1 MENSKSLTNQYCQA
15 AEAIKTA
22 ILQSQYEAAKGV
34 NRVQLALYYG
44 IGKFISVKTRKGV
57 WGTNA
62 LQTISDKLRKDLPGL
77 RGFSAN
83 SLKNMRK
90 FYENWMMLDAA
101 NTAADPNS
109 TIAIVELEGGENVVE
124 VGAMHIQELNDFPV
138 EDFFRVPFTHHIRII
153 EGSKDIKARYYYI
166 HKTAE
171 EHLQVD
177 KLTSLIKAGDF
188 AHCDKMPSNFPKTI
202 SDASLARKAVMMFK
216 DEYLLDFINVEEIG
230 ERDIVD
236 VDERVVELK
245 IVENIKKF
253 IMTFGKDFA
262 FIGNQ
267 YHLEIHGV
275 EHFPD
280 LLFFNRE
287 LNAMVVVE
295 LKTGEFKTSYLG
307 QLMGYLS
314 ILDAKVKKSHE
325 NPSIGIVL
333 CKSANKDY
341 VEFVIQ
347 DYNKPM
353 GVATYIT
360 SEEMPEKLRNALPDI
375 EELKKLL

>member
-171 EHLQVD
+171 
-177 KLTSLIKAGDF
+177 
-188 AHCDKMPSNFPKTI
+188 
-202 SDASLARKAVMMFK
+202 
-216 DEYLLDFINVEEIG
+216 
-230 ERDIVD
+230 
-236 VDERVVELK
+236 
-245 IVENIKKF
+245 
-253 IMTFGKDFA
+253 
-262 FIGNQ
+262 
-267 YHLEIHGV
+267 
-275 EHFPD
+275 
-280 LLFFNRE
+280 
-287 LNAMVVVE
+287 
-295 LKTGEFKTSYLG
+295 
-307 QLMGYLS
+307 
-314 ILDAKVKKSHE
+314 
-325 NPSIGIVL
+325 
-333 CKSANKDY
+333 
-341 VEFVIQ
+341 
-347 DYNKPM
+347 
-353 GVATYIT
+353 
-360 SEEMPEKLRNALPDI
+360 
-375 EELKKLL
+375 